1 MSEGDIMKA
10 KNSDIEKIEV
20 FSGIS
25 KNSIVEIKN
34 SADVIELKKNKALYS
49 DRQQLDYV
57 YFFNLRKCK
66 SYKIK

>member
-1 MSEGDIMKA
+1 MLEGDIMKA

-34 SADVIELKKNKALYS
+34 
-49 DRQQLDYV
+49 
-57 YFFNLRKCK
+57 
-66 SYKIK
+66 KIGRAHV

>member
-1 MSEGDIMKA
+1 MKA

-34 SADVIELKKNKALYS
+34 SADVIDLKKNKALTLT
-49 DRQQLDYV
+49 DN
-57 YFFNLRKCK
+57 NLTMC
-66 SYKIK
+66 IF

>member
-25 KNSIVEIKN
+25 KNSIIEIKN
-34 SADVIELKKNKALYS
+34 SADVIELKKNRLFTLTDS
-49 DRQQLDYV
+49 
-57 YFFNLRKCK
+57 NLTMC
-66 SYKIK
+66 IF